1 MPAYELL
8 VDGER
13 KHLARDDEDARRW
26 LAEYRKE
33 HAETDPGAVH
43 VQVLERGRLA
53 WLTGGKL
60 VPRERFLV

>member
-13 KHLARDDEDARRW
+13 KHRARDDADARRW
-26 LAEYRKE
+26 IAEYREE
-33 HAETDPGAVH
+33 HAETDPDAVH
-43 VQVLERGRLA
+43 VQVLEVGRLT

-60 VPRERFLV
+60 VPREHFL